1 MEMREPVEKQHGE
14 ADDYRN
20 DAEPDEDKRPL
31 VLSRRRSGYTED
43 QRESTENVG
52 QKFDHGYS
60 VGDAGLK
67 PSAYILPDGTVI
79 RDHSPNCK
87 DEARLLVI
95 EGPVRD
101 GRGC

>member
-1 MEMREPVEKQHGE
+1 MQMREPVEKQHGE
-14 ADDYRN
+14 ANDYRN
-20 DAEPDEDKRPL
+20 DAEPDEDEWSFI
-31 VLSRRRSGYTED
+31 LSWRRSGNPEH
-43 QRESTENVG
+43 QGESTKYVG

-87 DEARLLVI
+87 EEARLLVI
-95 EGPVRD
+95 EGRAQ
-101 GRGC
+101 